1 MKLEEGLI
9 LPKLVKNNLGGLVN
23 NFEF

>member
-9 LPKLVKNNLGGLVN
+9 LPKLVKTNLRSLVN